1 MVRAT
6 HRIADLHP
14 LDRLARAGFAV
25 HEGPGSEADLC
36 GHAVADDSGKA
47 IATGRLLIDSVTP
60 AQTFSSAVPDLPPGT
75 WVKDADRYPEPF
87 TALGASVAAPAIST
101 A

>member
-36 GHAVADDSGKA
+36 GHAVADDAGKVIHVEA
-47 IATGRLLIDSVTP
+47 RNA
-60 AQTFSSAVPDLPPGT
+60 
-75 WVKDADRYPEPF
+75 DADLR
-87 TALGASVAAPAIST
+87 AAPDTWIVDGEHATARRARQQALTVNRPGLSGGSISWFRPR
-101 A
+101 